1 MSEREEINVT
11 TELPVLDVENRS
23 DDKPRRERPEN
34 NYGFAKRVREEKLDL
49 APLSIDTLQINVGKL
64 CNQACLHCHVD
75 AGPKRTEM
83 IDRRV
88 AERVIEVVAA
98 HPEIRTVDIT
108 GGAPELSDQFRY
120 LVEESRALGRHV
132 MVRHNLTVQF
142 DPHPVTGEK
151 MSWLPEFYLE
161 QKCEVICSLPY
172 YASYFTDRQRGRGV
186 FDKSIEGLRRL
197 NKLGFGREGSDLKL
211 NLVYNPAGAF
221 LPAAQESLEA
231 DFRRELFDR
240 FEVVFSNLFT
250 ITNLPIHRFKHDLLR
265 RGGYEEYMDRL
276 LEAFNPTAAEG
287 IMCRGMVSVN
297 YDGALSDCD
306 FNQMLGMP
314 LAGRTP
320 RTIFDWDAE
329 AILNR
334 RIVFADHCY
343 GCTAGAGSSCGGATI

>member
-1 MSEREEINVT
+1 ME
-11 TELPVLDVENRS
+11 VLRVIDSPAAAGRKGKVEKAENR
-23 DDKPRRERPEN
+23 
-34 NYGFAKRVREEKLDL
+34 YGFAQRIEQEDLDL
-49 APLSIDTLQINVGKL
+49 HPLSIDTLQVNVGKL

-83 IDRRV
+83 IDRRT

-98 HPEIRTVDIT
+98 HPEIRNVDIT

-120 LVEESRALGRHV
+120 LVEESRRLDRHV

-142 DPHPVTGEK
+142 DPHPVTGEA
-151 MSWLPEFYLE
+151 MGWLPEFYRDHE
-161 QKCEVICSLPY
+161 CEVICSLPY

-197 NKLGFGREGSDLKL
+197 NELGYGMEGSPLTL

-231 DFRRELFDR
+231 DYRRELFDR
-240 FEVVFSNLFT
+240 FGIHFSNLFT
-250 ITNLPIHRFKHDLLR
+250 ITNLPIHRFRHDLER
-265 RGGYEEYMDRL
+265 RGTLEEYMERL

-287 IMCRGMVSVN
+287 VMCRTMISVD
-297 YDGALSDCD
+297 YDGRLSDCD
-306 FNQMLGMP
+306 FNQMLGIP
-314 LAGRTP
+314 LGGSTP
-320 RTIFDWDAE
+320 KTIFDFDAD
-329 AILNR
+329 AILHR

-343 GCTAGAGSSCGGATI
+343 GCTAGAGSSCGGTTT